1 VELGR
6 KLILS
11 GLIGLVG
18 RKTVA
23 QSAEGLV

>member
-23 QSAEGLV
+23 QSAVGLV